1 MSKSSAKKPI
11 PGPDPIRSRSLKR
24 RLVLSGVGVLFALF
38 LLGLVEVLLIL
49 TGVGKSAS
57 HEDPFVGFQG
67 SAPLFEAVETESG
80 ALEYRTA
87 PSKWSYFNQQ
97 SFAAEKGENIFR
109 IFALGGSTTFGRPY
123 DWRVAFPQWLQ
134 LQLQAADPNTE
145 YQVINA
151 GGVSYASYR
160 VAVLMQ
166 ELVAY
171 EPDLLIVLTGH
182 NEFLEER
189 SYGDLRTNSPL
200 QKVWRST
207 LSRTRTANLMR
218 SLLVKPKPIS
228 QTNTLKTEV
237 SAKLDVW
244 NGMKAYHRDDLLK
257 QQVTDHFRFNIRR
270 MIRMAKDSGVPVV
283 FVTPT
288 SNVKDFSPF
297 KSEHGANLSPS
308 QREAFQDQFL
318 RGKSLMEQGRHS
330 DALAVLEAAVALD
343 PRHAEGQFLLARAL
357 LKTGHL
363 ERAKTHFLA
372 AKEEDVCPLRN
383 LEAMNRILDQVTG
396 EEKVPLVDWD
406 SHLKALSQARG
417 EGGLLGWETFLDHVH
432 PRIEAHQGL
441 AELLFKTLADRGIIQ
456 PELRLDQNQMDA
468 IYRKT
473 IDRLDRDYYAQRD
486 LNLAKVLAWAGKTQ
500 EAEQA
505 LARSEDVLSNDE
517 RMHFNRGVLHERGG
531 RYREALDS
539 YGRAVDLDPRFFEA
553 QFNRGKVMQ
562 QLGDYA
568 GAVAAFQKAVNL
580 RADNPE
586 VLLNLGWT
594 HFLAGDFQTA
604 LDPLQQTVNLAPDFP
619 GARLKLGRAYQ
630 EAGDLEKAL
639 SVLKTYRDDFP
650 EEVAAHYY
658 LGLAQ
663 GKSRFWDQARSSFSR
678 AAALNPAFA
687 DAFRNLAQVHLATGN
702 EEAALQALKKAM
714 AADPEDALP
723 VYELAL
729 FHHRNQRLEEAV
741 PLYRSALKLKSD
753 FAEAHHRLGAALGQM
768 GDYTGARKAFLESVK
783 YNPKNTEGFDALA
796 QIEHYLGDLQK
807 AATYLKQAMALG
819 FQPEETR
826 LKALRPY
833 MD

>member
-1 MSKSSAKKPI
+1 MSKSSTKKPTPDAE
-11 PGPDPIRSRSLKR
+11 PGRSRSFKR
-24 RLVLSGVGVLFALF
+24 RLLLSGVGILFALF

-49 TGVGKSAS
+49 IGVGKSPS
-57 HEDPFVGFQG
+57 QNDPFVGFQG

-80 ALEYRTA
+80 TLEYRTA
-87 PSKWSYFNQQ
+87 PSKLAYFNQQ
-97 SFAAEKGENIFR
+97 SFPAEKGENSFR

-123 DWRVAFPQWLQ
+123 DWRVAFPHWLQ
-134 LQLQAADPNTE
+134 LQLQASDPGTE
-145 YQVINA
+145 FQVINA

-171 EPDLLIVLTGH
+171 EPDLFMVLTGH

-189 SYGDLRTNSPL
+189 SYGDLRTSSPL
-200 QKVWRST
+200 QKVWRGT

-218 SLLVKPKPIS
+218 SLLVKPSAIS
-228 QTNTLKTEV
+228 QTSTLKTEV

-244 NGMKAYHRDDLLK
+244 NGMKAYRRDDLLK
-257 QQVTDHFRFNIRR
+257 QQVSDHFRFNIRR
-270 MIRMAKDSGVPVV
+270 MIRMAKDSGVPVI

-297 KSEHGANLSPS
+297 KSEHGANLTPS

-318 RGKSLMEQGRHS
+318 KGKSLLEKGDVS
-330 DALAVLEAAVALD
+330 GALAVLEAAVALD

-383 LEAMNRILDQVTG
+383 LEAMNRILVQVTA

-432 PRIEAHQGL
+432 PRIEAHQEL
-441 AELLFKTLADRGIIQ
+441 AELLFKTLADRAIIQ
-456 PELRLDQNQMDA
+456 TEKRLDQNQMDA
-468 IYRKT
+468 IYKEA
-473 IDRLDRDYYAQRD
+473 IGRLDRDYYAQRD
-486 LNLAKVLAWAGKTQ
+486 LNLAKVLAWAGKTD
-500 EAEQA
+500 EAEEA
-505 LARSEDVLSNDE
+505 LARSEGVLSKDE
-517 RMHFNRGVLHERGG
+517 RMHFNRGVIHERGG
-531 RYREALDS
+531 RYGEALVS

-568 GAVAAFQKAVNL
+568 GAVVAFQKAVNL
-580 RADNPE
+580 REDNPE
-586 VLLNLGWT
+586 ALLNLGWT
-594 HFLAGDFQTA
+594 HFLAGDFQPA
-604 LDPLQQTVNLAPDFP
+604 LDPLARSVKLDPDFP

-630 EAGDLEKAL
+630 EAGDLAKAL
-639 SVLKTYRDDFP
+639 AVLKTYRDDYP

-663 GKSRFWDQARSSFSR
+663 GKSQLWEQARSSFTK

-687 DAFRNLAQVHLATGN
+687 DAFRNLAQVHVATGN
-702 EEAALQALKKAM
+702 EEAAIQAFQKAM
-714 AADPEDALP
+714 AADPEDVLP

-729 FHHRNQRLEEAV
+729 LHHRKQRLKEAV
-741 PLYRSALKLKSD
+741 DFYRVALKLKGD

-768 GDYTGARKAFLESVK
+768 GDYAGARQAFLESIK

-796 QIEHYLGDLQK
+796 QIELYLGNPEK
-807 AATYLKQAMALG
+807 AAVFLKKAMALG
-819 FQPEETR
+819 FQPGKER
-826 LKALRPY
+826 LELLKPY